1 MVISFCFQVQTL
13 GGDMITLER
22 NPDTNKVKIFHE
34 AGESKVKI
42 PNIETQ
48 FGLVHVID
56 KPIN

>member
-1 MVISFCFQVQTL
+1 
-13 GGDMITLER
+13 MITLER